1 MLDCKEGLSTEEL
14 LLLNCGAGEDSGEF
28 LELQGDQT
36 SLKETKGTQP

>member
-1 MLDCKEGLSTEEL
+1 MSVEKLI
-14 LLLNCGAGEDSGEF
+14 LLNCGAGEDSGEF